1 MVMRL
6 FNALIFV
13 LSLLVAPALL
23 NAQDSPKSR
32 TWYVTLA
39 GFKEVPKVA
48 TSASG
53 TAIIKMQGDSLFV
66 TGSFQDLT
74 SSYRSAHLFRGID
87 KEVGNAILSLTASLA
102 DDKRSGTLLKRSN
115 RFKLNSYQKAA
126 LLNGELYIS
135 IASSENPYGE
145 IRSNI
150 K

>member
-1 MVMRL
+1 MRL
-6 FNALIFV
+6 LNTLIFV
-13 LSLLVAPALL
+13 LALLFTPALL

-32 TWYVTLA
+32 SWNVTLA
-39 GFKEVPKVA
+39 GFKEIPKVA

-53 TAIIKMQGDSLFV
+53 TAIIKLQGDSLFV

-74 SSYRSAHLFRGID
+74 SSYRSAHIFRGID
-87 KEVGNAILSLTASLA
+87 KEVGNAILALKTSLA
-102 DDKRSGTLLKRSN
+102 DDKRSGRLLKRSN
-115 RFKLNSYQKAA
+115 RFKLNAYQKAA

-135 IASSENPYGE
+135 IASSEHPYGE